1 MSIAA
6 TGPAET
12 HDASPTVINRLN
24 LNILAKTLLTAIL
37 VSGLPGC
44 ASSGQSTD
52 PLEPLN
58 RQVFAFNNFFD
69 SHALRPA
76 AQAYRTVTPG
86 IVRTGVRNAFDNA
99 SYPVVFVNQFLQ
111 GKVGR
116 GAHDLTR
123 FLVNST
129 LGMAGL
135 IDVASP
141 LGLEAHNEDFG
152 QTFAVW
158 GIDRGPY
165 LVVPFFGSYSLR
177 SGVGALGNQQL
188 RLQNHIDHV
197 PTRNSVFLLWAIE
210 QRERQLGSS
219 GLLQGDRYLFL
230 RDVYLQRREDL
241 ASDGESETDPF
252 LDSQ

>member
-1 MSIAA
+1 MTILSP
-6 TGPAET
+6 GPAENPP
-12 HDASPTVINRLN
+12 ASLTAVNRLN
-24 LNILAKTLLTAIL
+24 SGLLVKTLFVVTL
-37 VSGLPGC
+37 VSGLLGC
-44 ASSGQSTD
+44 ASSGQNND
-52 PLEPLN
+52 PLEPVN
-58 RQVFAFNNFFD
+58 RQVFAFNNFVD
-69 SHALRPA
+69 AHALRPA
-76 AQAYRTVTPG
+76 AQAYRTITPDV
-86 IVRTGVRNAFDNA
+86 VRTGVRNVFDNA
-99 SYPVVFVNQFLQ
+99 GYPVVFVNQFLQ

-116 GAHDLTR
+116 GAQDLTR
-123 FLVNST
+123 FLVNTT
-129 LGMAGL
+129 LGLAGL

-158 GIDRGPY
+158 GIHRGPY

-177 SGVGALGNQQL
+177 SGIGALGNQQL

-197 PTRNSVFLLWAIE
+197 PTRNSVFVLWAIE

-230 RDVYLQRREDL
+230 RDAYLQRREDL
-241 ASDGESETDPF
+241 ASDGESESDPF